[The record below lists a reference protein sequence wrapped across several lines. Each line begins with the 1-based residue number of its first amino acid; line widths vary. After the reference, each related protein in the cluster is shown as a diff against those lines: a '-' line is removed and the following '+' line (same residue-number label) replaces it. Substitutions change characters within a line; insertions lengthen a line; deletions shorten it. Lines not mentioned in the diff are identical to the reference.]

1 MRIKEEGLL
10 SVSNCPDLIKIYIY
24 HGKSYYILSIWK
36 MVLSFNFSERP
47 TTARRA
53 PPSAR
58 APGVPRAKDRGEVKL
73 PDK

>member
-1 MRIKEEGLL
+1 
-10 SVSNCPDLIKIYIY
+10 
-24 HGKSYYILSIWK
+24 